1 MSRTGTIL
9 YCRSPFKGPVVY
21 FVYVFFSRYE
31 RRTKKLQLSEMVG
44 RRTKRKWSTEIN
56 VEVKIEMKLLQFDC
70 LMSVAPQVVVFP
82 LLWHLFAPNSCGYL
96 RQKVTECT
104 DSPIMHGYCPGRVVI
119 PCPFP
124 ISPLFLWL
132 MFPLGAEVPCRFRFE
147 KGENA
152 FNQQTICILN
162 PCINMVYGP
171 YYFQW
176 KKA

>member
-1 MSRTGTIL
+1 
-9 YCRSPFKGPVVY
+9 
-21 FVYVFFSRYE
+21 
-31 RRTKKLQLSEMVG
+31 MVG

-82 LLWHLFAPNSCGYL
+82 LLWHLFAPNYCGYL
-96 RQKVTECT
+96 LQKVTECM
-104 DSPIMHGYCPGRVVI
+104 DSPIMHGYCPGRVII
-119 PCPFP
+119 PCPISD
-124 ISPLFLWL
+124 ISPVLWL

-176 KKA
+176 KKSLATHLQSSDCLNFLKNIRDKSSSLIYWKIVGWEIYTWT